1 MQDVGERASVR
12 AVGVYLVG
20 WLGLAGAGWGF
31 VKYKRGITDASFVD
45 IAFFPLRHRHYR
57 ETLSSHYHALAQ
69 KQLETG
75 AWSKALV
82 SLRLAIANNAKNLQ
96 ARQQLADIYRQ
107 INRPDFAI
115 DLLEAGLKDEAKDTA
130 YMRDLFNLLQQTN
143 RNTRIITLGNE
154 LLPAVPDQAQDNHE
168 LVYQIV
174 KAHIRLKQPDQAK
187 ALLEKWQL
195 DRTLPGQLLLAD
207 IEVATGYSDLAI
219 MRLENIARGRNS
231 NEMVGLRLV
240 SLYKDTGR
248 LDDARRIAIQRMI
261 KFPDSPGAHVD
272 LISLL
277 HDSKDMAAFEGE
289 SKNYIERHDTD
300 ARAMLLLAS
309 AAMRLHEPKLALMVR
324 DRAPKNEQGYPAA
337 VFQMIVMHTE
347 CLAGEYQSALDATEN
362 LFLHQNLSPADQA
375 GATTIRVWANYGL
388 GKTTE
393 A

>member
-1 MQDVGERASVR
+1 MVLA
-12 AVGVYLVG
+12 LVG

-240 SLYKDTGR
+240 SRQTVR
-248 LDDARRIAIQRMI
+248 LLRTNAAIEL
-261 KFPDSPGAHVD
+261 PAELG
-272 LISLL
+272 
-277 HDSKDMAAFEGE
+277 EG
-289 SKNYIERHDTD
+289 I
-300 ARAMLLLAS
+300 
-309 AAMRLHEPKLALMVR
+309 
-324 DRAPKNEQGYPAA
+324 
-337 VFQMIVMHTE
+337 
-347 CLAGEYQSALDATEN
+347 
-362 LFLHQNLSPADQA
+362 
-375 GATTIRVWANYGL
+375 
-388 GKTTE
+388 
-393 A
+393 